1 MNNNDE
7 FYKKDYYSQVRI
19 RFTSFIVKIIKN
31 AALNYKKRRENIRKK
46 ETSNSEIIDNER
58 TFNTEGLSFFVQENF
73 DYKHLEC
80 YLSETKYYKAVKKL
94 NEKQKKILYLRY
106 IKNYNYKEIAKIL
119 RLKESSVRTIK
130 SRAIKEINKT
140 LNNEGNKK
148 NE

>member
-1 MNNNDE
+1 MDNNEE

-31 AALNYKKRRENIRKK
+31 TALNYKKKRKNICKK
-46 ETSNSEIIDNER
+46 ETSNSELLENGR
-58 TFNTEGLSFFVQENF
+58 TFNTEVLSFFVQEKF

-80 YLSETKYYKAVKKL
+80 YLSEPKYYKAVKKL
-94 NEKQKKILYLRY
+94 NEKQKKILYFRY

-119 RLKESSVRTIK
+119 KLKESSVRTIK

>member
-1 MNNNDE
+1 M
-7 FYKKDYYSQVRI
+7 
-19 RFTSFIVKIIKN
+19 
-31 AALNYKKRRENIRKK
+31 
-46 ETSNSEIIDNER
+46 
-58 TFNTEGLSFFVQENF
+58 
-73 DYKHLEC
+73 
-80 YLSETKYYKAVKKL
+80 SETKYYKAVKKL

-148 NE
+148 NEW

>member
-58 TFNTEGLSFFVQENF
+58 TFNTEGFFF
-73 DYKHLEC
+73 LY
-80 YLSETKYYKAVKKL
+80 
-94 NEKQKKILYLRY
+94 KKIL
-106 IKNYNYKEIAKIL
+106 I
-119 RLKESSVRTIK
+119 
-130 SRAIKEINKT
+130 INI
-140 LNNEGNKK
+140 
-148 NE
+148 